1 MPEETTPVVD
11 AQSWRDLSG
20 SRFPLKERG
29 RFAEA
34 HPESAEA
41 WEFFA
46 QGDIDAG
53 QYEDTIL
60 HADKA
65 TQLDPLRARSWFWKS
80 MARAMLGDIDGAAS
94 LLDEVPA
101 AIAEAPDIL
110 AARAGIL
117 TVKGQFEE
125 AETLLIRA
133 RAEAPERVAHWT
145 ALAYTQLAMGSPSA
159 NETLEEAAE
168 RFPEHSDV
176 WCVKGRFAQKARDF
190 VLAEEHGRFAVAAGP
205 ESSSAWSLLAQS
217 QRALGK
223 FDEAKISAQN
233 ALDINPNRTEAWSVL
248 KAIAIERGD
257 LMEARRC
264 EERVKQ
270 CDKLLRFRPLVD
282 RAIESMKRRRWRDAS
297 QSARQV
303 LAEPEARLFFGVAY
317 SVLLQVAKNQKNW
330 AEVRAIL
337 AEMEGEGQKSAEW
350 FEFCAELEIEEGHPE
365 KALEI
370 ANEALLKHHPKGCFH
385 AIRLIAA
392 WKVQHQELDGFV
404 SEAVSSGWQTPADGA
419 LIAVALDQIERKDE
433 HVALVSKLKA
443 RFPEDQTVELL
454 DAGRIASANPMEALA
469 RVKRLTRPEF
479 APVARLGKGLS
490 CLGGTAL
497 LLGLLLLLP
506 IVLVRAVWRAVTG
519 QPPRRP

>member
-41 WEFFA
+41 WEFYA
-46 QGDIDAG
+46 QGDLDSG
-53 QYEDTIL
+53 QYEDAL
-60 HADKA
+60 EHADKA
-65 TQLDPLRARSWFWKS
+65 LQIDPCRQRAWFWKS
-80 MARAMLGDIDGAAS
+80 FARAMLGDIEGAGAM
-94 LLDEVPA
+94 LEEVPPS
-101 AIAEAPDIL
+101 IAEAPDIL
-110 AARAGIL
+110 GARAGVL
-117 TVKGQFEE
+117 MVKGRFEE
-125 AETLLIRA
+125 CEALLTRA
-133 RAEAPERVAHWT
+133 REAAPDRVIHWT
-145 ALAYTQLAMGSPSA
+145 ALAFTRLAMGSPNA
-159 NETLEEAAE
+159 DQAVQEAAE
-168 RFPEHSDV
+168 RFPEHCDI
-176 WCVKGRFAQKARDF
+176 WCLKGRFAQKARNF
-190 VLAEEHGRFAVAAGP
+190 TLAEEHARFAVAAGP
-205 ESSSAWSLLAQS
+205 ESAGAWSMLAQC

-223 FDEAKISAQN
+223 LDEAKISAQN

-248 KAIAIERGD
+248 RGIATERGD
-257 LMEARRC
+257 MQEARRC
-264 EERVKQ
+264 EERAKQ
-270 CDKLLRFRPLVD
+270 GDKLLRFRPLVD
-282 RAIESMKRRRWRDAS
+282 RAIEQMKRRRWRDAS
-297 QSARQV
+297 ASAREV
-303 LAEPEARLFFGVAY
+303 LAKPEARLFHSVAY

-330 AEVRAIL
+330 TEVRAIL
-337 AEMEGEGQKSAEW
+337 AEMEGGGQKSAEW

-392 WKVQHQELDGFV
+392 WKVQHPELGGFV

-433 HVALVSKLKA
+433 HGALVAKLKS
-443 RFPEDQTVELL
+443 RFPDDQTVELL
-454 DAGRIASANPMEALA
+454 DAGRIASSNPMEALA

-479 APVARLGKGLS
+479 APVARIGKGLS
-490 CLGGTAL
+490 CLGSMAL
-497 LLGLLLLLP
+497 LIGLLLLLP
-506 IVLVRAVWRAVTG
+506 IVLVRALWRAVTG